1 MVLHITTVDKGGAY
15 KAVERMRR
23 AMDLYGIESQIMV
36 RNKEHPES
44 DVAVYCNGFLKRF
57 ISKGKNAINMLF
69 ADGQITRDL
78 LGSHITKNSLVHEAD
93 VIIIHWINSFLSYR
107 SLKEILSLQKPVVFV
122 MHDMWLFTGGC
133 HYDTLKE
140 GYCGKY
146 IEQCRQCPLSKGK
159 REDACK
165 KNYNDKLQLFMDS
178 AFYAIGPS
186 KWIVD
191 CAKKSKILA
200 GKNIRHIPNC
210 YDEHTFYLQDNRE
223 RLKKQW
229 GIQTDKTILLF
240 GTGRG
245 ADENEN
251 KGIRYLIEALK
262 KLPEEEF
269 LLLIFGESKVDS
281 FKEVRQECRKVGFL
295 SDENKMRE
303 IYNIADIFISP
314 SKQESF
320 GFTICEAMACG
331 TPCVAFPV
339 GGVKEQIVHRENG
352 YLATLFDTDDI
363 VQGIL
368 YCREHKER
376 LGEQAALSAK
386 KYSFQNVGKEYAEF
400 INEIS

>member
-15 KAVERMRR
+15 KAVERMKK
-23 AMDLYGIESQIMV
+23 AMDLYGIESHILV
-36 RNKEHPES
+36 RNQEHPDS
-44 DVAVYCNGFLKRF
+44 DVTVYCNGFLKRF

-78 LGSHITKNSLVHEAD
+78 LGSHITKDRLVQEAD
-93 VIIIHWINSFLSYR
+93 VIFIHWINSFLSYQ
-107 SLKEILSLQKPVVFV
+107 SLKEILYLHKPVVFV

-133 HYDTLKE
+133 HCNILKE
-140 GYCGKY
+140 EYCDRYTEG
-146 IEQCRQCPLSKGK
+146 CGRCPMISAKENDISRK
-159 REDACK
+159 NCK
-165 KNYNDKLQLFMDS
+165 DKKSIFENQTFTV
-178 AFYAIGPS
+178 IGPS

-191 CAKKSKILA
+191 CAVKSSTLS
-200 GKNIRHIPNC
+200 GKDIRYLPNC
-210 YDEHTFYLQDNRE
+210 YDDSVFYPQDNRE
-223 RLKKQW
+223 ELQRKWDLH
-229 GIQTDKTILLF
+229 TNKTVLLF
-240 GTGRG
+240 GTSYG

-269 LLLIFGESKVDS
+269 LLLIFGESKDDS
-281 FKEVRQECRKVGFL
+281 FKEIRQECRKVGFL

-339 GGVKEQIVHRENG
+339 GGVKEQIAHRENG

-376 LGEQAALSAK
+376 LGEKAALSAK